1 MRLSLSPFHAF
12 AIPRALLLA
21 LLLTCGARVAVPA
34 PTTDLGQLGRR
45 AWQTENGLPQNTVH
59 SVIQDFEGYVW
70 VATEEGVARFDGAG
84 FVVFDKQNTP
94 GLRSNDVRS
103 LLATEKGNVL
113 WASTAGGLARR
124 LGGVW
129 ETLTT
134 EQGLV
139 GNDVVA
145 AYEARDGSVWVATS
159 SGLSRLRAGVWT
171 NFTTRDGLADD
182 NVQAVAE
189 DFSDETGAVW
199 VGTAEGLSRFG
210 EGKFTNFTTADG
222 LPGGVSTIER
232 DVNGGLWLGTNA
244 GLSLYKDGRFT
255 NYTTRDGLP
264 DDRVIS
270 LHAVRD
276 GGLWVGTAA
285 GAALMRDGRFERF
298 AEGDPLADGIVL
310 SICED
315 REGSLWLGTESGG
328 LHQLRGR
335 KFTTYSTREGLASDL
350 VKAIYEDGAGQV
362 WVGTYGA
369 GLNLLRGGEVRTFTT
384 KDGLASNIVLAL
396 FSDSSGDLW
405 VGTPDGLSRY
415 RSGRF
420 ETFTSADGLPNDF
433 VRSIYADRAGALW
446 IGTRGGLA
454 RLKDG
459 EFTTYTTRDGLA
471 SDFVGTVYEDAAGD
485 LWVGTLGGLSKF
497 EGGFDGG
504 TGRPDKGRFISYTS
518 ADGLPE
524 TAVIAI
530 HGDAEG
536 RVWVGTNGGG
546 LGLLH
551 GGKFYSF
558 TSRDGLPN
566 DTVYRILEDAR
577 GQLWMSCKKG
587 IFRLAKS
594 ELAEFASNRSGSLSP
609 VLYGTADGM
618 PTRECSGGG
627 HPSGWRGRDGRLWFT
642 TIKGVAM
649 LDPERVARN
658 TEPPPVV
665 VEEVRVDGE
674 LVASG
679 RGAELAPGS
688 SRFDFHYA
696 GLSFVAPEKVR
707 YRYKLEGFDED
718 WVDGGDRRVA
728 YYTNLGP
735 GEYRF
740 LVSASNN
747 DGVWS
752 QTPAS
757 FDFKLRPHF
766 YRTYWFY
773 ALAALALALAAWQLY
788 ALRVRQMR
796 ARFDAVL
803 AERNRIARE
812 IHDNLAQEILGV
824 SVQLE
829 IVARLM
835 NVSNDAARTHLDR
848 ARQLVRGSIAEA
860 RRYVWDLRSQTLDDR
875 DLPTALAEMTRRLTA
890 DADVQTQFQVGGTFR
905 PLPQQVENNLL
916 RIAQEA
922 VNNAVRH
929 ARARTIYVN
938 LFFDAEGVRLSVRD
952 DGRGF
957 DAGGENGA
965 RAGHF
970 GIVGMRERAE
980 EMGGA
985 LSVESRPAEGSEVTV
1000 GVPLES

>member
-1 MRLSLSPFHAF
+1 MRRALSPFHAF
-12 AIPRALLLA
+12 ATFAVLLFALL
-21 LLLTCGARVAVPA
+21 TPCGARVAGLA
-34 PTTDLGQLGRR
+34 LASDLGQLGRR

-70 VATEEGVARFDGAG
+70 VATEEGVARFDGTG

-124 LGGVW
+124 VGGEW

-134 EQGLV
+134 EQGLA

-145 AYEARDGSVWVATS
+145 AYEARNGSVWVATS
-159 SGLSRLRAGVWT
+159 SGLSRLREGVWT
-171 NFTTRDGLADD
+171 SYTTRDGLPDD
-182 NVQAVAE
+182 DVQAVAE
-189 DFSDETGAVW
+189 DFSDAGGAMW
-199 VGTAEGLSRFG
+199 VGTAAGLSRFA
-210 EGKFTNFTTADG
+210 EEKFTNFTTADG

-232 DVNGGLWLGTNA
+232 DRRGGLWLGTSA
-244 GLSLYKDGRFT
+244 GLSFYKDGRFT

-270 LHAVRD
+270 LRATRD

-310 SICED
+310 AICED

-369 GLNLLRGGEVRTFTT
+369 GLNLLRGGEVKTFTT

-405 VGTPDGLSRY
+405 VGTPDGLSRF
-415 RSGRF
+415 RAGRF

-459 EFTTYTTRDGLA
+459 EFTTYTTRDGLT

-497 EGGFDGG
+497 AG
-504 TGRPDKGRFISYTS
+504 GRFTSYTS
-518 ADGLPE
+518 KDGLPE

-546 LGLLH
+546 LGLLDR
-551 GGKFYSF
+551 GRFYSF

-577 GQLWMSCKKG
+577 GRLWMSCKKG
-587 IFRLAKS
+587 IFSIAKS
-594 ELAEFASNRSGSLSP
+594 ELAEFAAHRAGSLNP

-649 LDPERVARN
+649 IDPERVALN

-674 LVASG
+674 LAPSVA
-679 RGAELAPGS
+679 RGDFAPGS

-707 YRYKLEGFDED
+707 YRYKLEGFDDD

-740 LVSASNN
+740 LVAASNN

-773 ALAALALALAAWQLY
+773 ALSALALALAAWQLY

-829 IVARLM
+829 IVARVM

-848 ARQLVRGSIAEA
+848 ARQLVRSSIAEA

-938 LFFDAEGVRLSVRD
+938 LFFDAEGVRLSVTD

-957 DAGGENGA
+957 DAAGENGA

-980 EMGGA
+980 EMGGT
-985 LSVESRPAEGSEVTV
+985 LSVESRPEEGSQVTV

>member
-1 MRLSLSPFHAF
+1 MRQSRSPFESVA
-12 AIPRALLLA
+12 PPLVLLLA
-21 LLLTCGARVAVPA
+21 LTLLCGVRAAGLSPA
-34 PTTDLGQLGRR
+34 SDLGQLGRR
-45 AWQTENGLPQNTVH
+45 AWQSENGLPQNTVH

-70 VATEEGVARFDGAG
+70 VATEEGLARFDGIN
-84 FVVFDKQNTP
+84 FVVFDRQNTP
-94 GLRSNDVRS
+94 QLRSNDVRA

-113 WASTAGGLARR
+113 WAATAAGLSRLHAGEWATFTTAEGLA
-124 LGGVW
+124 
-129 ETLTT
+129 
-134 EQGLV
+134 
-139 GNDVVA
+139 GNDVVSA
-145 AYEARDGSVWVATS
+145 CEARDGAVWVATS
-159 SGLSRLRAGVWT
+159 SGLSRLREGAWT
-171 NFTTRDGLADD
+171 SYTTRDGLADD
-182 NVQAVAE
+182 DVQAVAE
-189 DFSDETGAVW
+189 DLSDTTGAMW
-199 VGTAEGLSRFG
+199 VGTAEGLSRFAG
-210 EGKFTNFTTADG
+210 GKFTNFGADDG
-222 LPGGVSTIER
+222 LPGGVNAIER
-232 DVNGGLWLGTNA
+232 GADGGLWLGTDA
-244 GLSLYKDGRFT
+244 GLSLYKDGRFV

-270 LHAVRD
+270 LRAGRE

-285 GAALMRDGRFERF
+285 GASLFREGRFDRF
-298 AEGDPLADGIVL
+298 AEADPLADGIVL
-310 SICED
+310 SIFED
-315 REGSLWLGTESGG
+315 REGSIWLGTESGG
-328 LHQLRGR
+328 LYQLRGR
-335 KFTTYSTREGLASDL
+335 KFTTYSTREGLSSDL
-350 VKAIYEDGAGQV
+350 VKAIYEDGAGNI

-369 GLNLLRGGEVRTFTT
+369 GLNLLRDGKVKTYTT
-384 KDGLASNIVLAL
+384 ADGLASNIVLAL
-396 FSDSSGDLW
+396 YADASGDLW
-405 VGTPDGLSRY
+405 VGTPDGLSRL
-415 RSGRF
+415 RAGRF

-433 VRSIYADRAGALW
+433 VRSIYADRAGTLW

-459 EFTTYTTRDGLA
+459 EFTTYTTRDGLT

-497 EGGFDGG
+497 AG
-504 TGRPDKGRFISYTS
+504 GRFTS
-518 ADGLPE
+518 FTSKDGLPE

-536 RVWVGTNGGG
+536 RLWVGTNGGG
-546 LGLLH
+546 LGLLD

-577 GQLWMSCKKG
+577 GRLWMSCKKG
-587 IFRLAKS
+587 IFSITKS
-594 ELAEFASNRSGSLSP
+594 ELREFATHRSGMLSP
-609 VLYGTADGM
+609 TLYGTADGM

-649 LDPERVARN
+649 IDPERVARN

-665 VEEVRVDGE
+665 IEEVRVDGE
-674 LVASG
+674 LVSG
-679 RGAELAPGS
+679 GPRPELGPGS

-696 GLSFVAPEKVR
+696 GLSYVAPEKVR
-707 YRYKLEGFDED
+707 YRYKLEGFDKD

-728 YYTNLGP
+728 YYTNLGA

-740 LVSASNN
+740 LVAAGNN

-752 QTPAS
+752 QTPAA

-773 ALAALALALAAWQLY
+773 ALCALGLALAAWQLY
-788 ALRVRQMR
+788 ALRLQQVR

-829 IVARLM
+829 IVARM
-835 NVSNDAARTHLDR
+835 MPVSTESARTHLDR
-848 ARQLVRGSIAEA
+848 ARQLVRASIAEA
-860 RRYVWDLRSQTLDDR
+860 RRYVWDLRSQSLDDR
-875 DLPTALAEMTRRLTA
+875 DLPAALAEMTRRLTA
-890 DADVQTQFQVGGTFR
+890 ESDVQTQFQVSGAFR

-938 LFFDAEGVRLSVRD
+938 LLFDAAGVRLSVRD

-957 DAGGENGA
+957 DPSPQNGGRG
-965 RAGHF
+965 GHF

-980 EMGGA
+980 EMGGS
-985 LSVESRPAEGSEVTV
+985 LVIESEPERGSEVSV

>member
-1 MRLSLSPFHAF
+1 MRRSLSPFHAL
-12 AIPRALLLA
+12 ATLTGLLLA
-21 LLLTCGARVAVPA
+21 LLLSGGGRVGALSTAGG
-34 PTTDLGQLGRR
+34 LGQLGRR

-70 VATEEGVARFDGAG
+70 VATEEGLARFDGVN

-94 GLRSNDVRS
+94 QLRSNDVRS
-103 LLATEKGNVL
+103 LMAQGQGNVL
-113 WASTAGGLARR
+113 WASTAAGLSRRDAGG
-124 LGGVW
+124 W
-129 ETLTT
+129 TTFTT
-134 EQGLV
+134 EQGLA
-139 GNDVVA
+139 GDDVVS
-145 AYEARDGSVWVATS
+145 AYEARGGAVWVATS
-159 SGLSRLRAGVWT
+159 SGLSRLREGAWT
-171 NFTTRDGLADD
+171 SYTTRDGLADD
-182 NVQAVAE
+182 DVQALAE
-189 DFSDETGAVW
+189 DLTDTTGAMW
-199 VGTAEGLSRFG
+199 VGTAEGLSRFAD
-210 EGKFTNFTTADG
+210 GKFTNYGAADG
-222 LPGGVSTIER
+222 LPGGVSAIER
-232 DVNGGLWLGTNA
+232 GADGSLWLGTGA
-244 GLSLYKDGRFT
+244 GLCLYKGGRFET
-255 NYTTRDGLP
+255 YTTRDGLP

-270 LHAVRD
+270 LRASRD

-285 GAALMRDGRFERF
+285 GAALFRDGRFERF
-298 AEGDPLADGIVL
+298 SEGDPLADGIVL
-310 SICED
+310 SVFED

-335 KFTTYSTREGLASDL
+335 KFTTYSTREGLSSDL

-369 GLNLLRGGEVRTFTT
+369 GLNLLHGGEVKTFTT

-396 FSDSSGDLW
+396 FSDQVGDLW

-415 RSGRF
+415 RAGRF

-433 VRSIYADRAGALW
+433 VRSIYADRSGALW

-459 EFTTYTTRDGLA
+459 EFTTYTTRDGLT
-471 SDFVGTVYEDAAGD
+471 SDFVGTVYEDAAGN

-497 EGGFDGG
+497 AG
-504 TGRPDKGRFISYTS
+504 GRFTSYTS
-518 ADGLPE
+518 KDGLPE

-546 LGLLH
+546 LGLLD
-551 GGKFYSF
+551 GGKFHSF

-566 DTVYRILEDAR
+566 DTVYRILEDAHGR
-577 GQLWMSCKKG
+577 LWMSCKKG
-587 IFRLAKS
+587 IFSIAKS
-594 ELAEFASNRSGSLSP
+594 ELAEFAARGAGSLSP
-609 VLYGTADGM
+609 VVYGTADGM

-649 LDPERVARN
+649 IDPERVALN
-658 TEPPPVV
+658 NEPPPVV

-674 LVASG
+674 LVPSG
-679 RGAELAPGS
+679 ARRELEPGS

-707 YRYKLEGFDED
+707 YRYKLEGFDDD

-735 GEYRF
+735 GEYKF
-740 LVSASNN
+740 LVAASNN

-752 QTPAS
+752 RAPAS
-757 FDFKLRPHF
+757 FDFRLRPHF

-773 ALAALALALAAWQLY
+773 ALSALALALLAWQLY
-788 ALRVRQMR
+788 ALRLRQVR

-829 IVARLM
+829 IVARMM
-835 NVSNDAARTHLDR
+835 NVSADSARTHLDR

-875 DLPTALAEMTRRLTA
+875 DLPTALAEMARRLTA
-890 DADVQTQFQVGGTFR
+890 DSGVQTQFQLGGTFR
-905 PLPQQVENNLL
+905 PLPRQVENNLL

-938 LFFDAEGVRLSVRD
+938 LFFDAAGVRLSVRD

-957 DAGGENGA
+957 DPGREDGA

-970 GIVGMRERAE
+970 GILGMRERAE
-980 EMGGA
+980 EMGGT
-985 LSVESRPAEGSEVTV
+985 LSVESRPGGGSEVAV
-1000 GVPLES
+1000 GVPVES